1 MPAVRFFHD
10 PDAPACVAIDA
21 AALRALAT
29 ESRTLIVTTFAPTA
43 PLFSLYRT
51 AAGSGRDRSDIDAI
65 VLLECGSARA
75 AVYFPA
81 MPELGLDCARRRI
94 DGIFA
99 SVDALVPADAFTV
112 KTTHLVHALDA
123 WRADRACVVPS
134 EHVRATIFWV
144 LVLAAY
150 TACRWLRCRRDVD
163 IKH

>member
-1 MPAVRFFHD
+1 MPAVRVFHD
-10 PDAPACVAIDA
+10 PDAPACTAIDA
-21 AALRALAT
+21 PALRALAT
-29 ESRTLIVTTFAPTA
+29 EGRILIGTTFAPTT

-81 MPELGLDCARRRI
+81 LPDLGLDCASRRI
-94 DGIFA
+94 DAIFA
-99 SVDALVPADAFTV
+99 SVDALAPADAFTV

-123 WRADRACVVPS
+123 WRTDRACVLPA

-144 LVLAAY
+144 LVLVVWQLCCAARR
-150 TACRWLRCRRDVD
+150 RWRR
-163 IKH
+163 